1 MNIDELKTKLIE
13 KATFVCWPNWS
24 GGNALGRIISAHQE
38 DYWWNPWFNL
48 WKYDEKITCP
58 LQYPENQDYQE
69 TLDGQF
75 WTTAHLPMPFSY
87 FCSAYIEGRTQR
99 WQTAEEI
106 NQTILNFFK
115 NGIPE
120 VAESFL
126 KEVLNGNKRFVWL
139 LGHTSATC
147 ILERY
152 PNIQQIVELNDADN
166 MITTRMGV
174 SSEKI
179 GHVQHFKEKKD
190 LSNKKVLYLHSDK
203 FFGEDFSEYETEFDK
218 LFSYLKFTYPR
229 KKAVRAYILYYNDR
243 KKLYGSLDVQSDYL
257 KKHREK
263 IEKRKNE
270 KLL

>member
-1 MNIDELKTKLIE
+1 MKIDELRIKLME

-38 DYWWNPWFNL
+38 DYWWHPWFNL

-58 LQYPENQDYQE
+58 LQYPETQDYQE

-75 WTTAHLPMPFSY
+75 WTTAHLPSPFTY
-87 FCSAYIEGRTQR
+87 LCGVPTPVIDR
-99 WQTAEEI
+99 WHTAEEI

-115 NGIPE
+115 NGNPE
-120 VAESFL
+120 VSESFL
-126 KEVLNGNKRFVWL
+126 KEVVNGNKRFVWL
-139 LGHTSATC
+139 LGHVSATY

-174 SSEKI
+174 SSEKVV
-179 GHVQHFKEKKD
+179 HVQLFKEKKD

-243 KKLYGSLDVQSDYL
+243 KKLYGYIDKQSDHL

-270 KLL
+270 NIL

>member
-1 MNIDELKTKLIE
+1 MNIDELKTKLME
-13 KATFVCWPNWS
+13 KATFVCWPAWS

-38 DYWWNPWFNL
+38 DYWWHPQYNL

-69 TLDGQF
+69 TMDCQF
-75 WTTAHLPMPFSY
+75 WTTAHIPNVFSTL
-87 FCSAYIEGRTQR
+87 SVILHGGSLVWRTD
-99 WQTAEEI
+99 EEI
-106 NQTILNFFK
+106 NKAILDFFK
-115 NGIPE
+115 NVNPE

-139 LGHTSATC
+139 LGHVSATS

-152 PNIQQIVELNDADN
+152 PNIQQIIELNDADN
-166 MITTRMGV
+166 IITTRMGV

-179 GHVQHFKEKKD
+179 VHVQRFKEKKD
-190 LSNKKVLYLHSDK
+190 LSNKKVLYLHSNK

-243 KKLYGSLDVQSDYL
+243 KKLYGSLDMQSEFL
-257 KKHREK
+257 KQARKR
-263 IEKRKNE
+263 IEKT
-270 KLL
+270 